1 MRKLSNV
8 FNLNESMNCR
18 FCKEPLCNKFVDLIN
33 SPPSNSFLSFDQ
45 LNGPE
50 TYYPLTI
57 YACSKCYLVQVDEY
71 KKAEDIF
78 NSEYVYF
85 SSYSKSWVEH
95 ARQYVE
101 DMVSRFGYN
110 EDSYV
115 IEIASNDGYLLQH
128 FRDRGVPVLGIE
140 PTTNT
145 ANVAILKGIPT
156 ITDYFGAKFAK
167 KLSHQRKKANL
178 LIGNN
183 VLAHVPDIDDFV
195 EGLKVALR
203 KGGVITMEFPHLL
216 RMVEDCQFDT
226 IYHEHYSY
234 LSFTTVQKVF
244 AAHGLELFDVQEM
257 PTHGGSL
264 RIFAKHFKDTQK
276 KISPNVQA
284 MLDKESA
291 AGITTTEYYQ
301 NFQARVDSIKHEL
314 LGFLLE
320 QAKAGKKVIGYGAAA
335 KGNTLL
341 NYAGI
346 KGDDLIK
353 FVVDA
358 APSKQG
364 KYLPGSHIPVYD
376 ESRIRDYKPDYII
389 ILPWNLKEEIIE
401 QLSYINEWDGKFV
414 VFIPRVQVYDAKAVV
429 APV

>member
-1 MRKLSNV
+1 
-8 FNLNESMNCR
+8 MNCR
-18 FCKEPLCNKFVDLIN
+18 FCKEPLYNKFVDLIN

-156 ITDYFGAKFAK
+156 ITDYFGSKFAK

-264 RIFAKHFKDTQK
+264 RIFAKHIKDTQK
-276 KISPNVQA
+276 KITPNVQA

-291 AGITTTEYYQ
+291 AGITTTEYYE

-314 LGFLLE
+314 LGFLLD

-401 QLSYINEWDGKFV
+401 QLSYVSEWDGKFV
-414 VFIPRVQVYDAKAVV
+414 VFIPHVQVYDAKAVV